1 MFVRARRSATIRT
14 RLDVEAIRERL
25 SAIARGT
32 PPPGGFFE
40 KGHFLGGTVGA
51 DDFHFDFDFASQKD
65 PQTYTVHGRIQDHQE
80 WRILRLKIVSKG
92 PWMHPLFLVIPA
104 GILLPHLAYGVM
116 PEKGLFVAFG
126 VAIAVYAIR
135 NLFFLPDLVTGRVA
149 GEIAAEVNGS
159 VQVGTDWVV
168 PG

>member
-1 MFVRARRSATIRT
+1 M
-14 RLDVEAIRERL
+14 

-32 PPPGGFFE
+32 PAPGGLVE

-51 DDFHFDFDFASQKD
+51 DDFHLDFDFASQKD
-65 PQTYTVHGRIQDHQE
+65 PQTYTVHGRIQDHLE
-80 WRILRLKIVSKG
+80 WRILRLKVVSRTLDV
-92 PWMHPLFLVIPA
+92 PRVLIIPA

-126 VAIAVYAIR
+126 VAIAIYAIR

-168 PG
+168 PS